1 MQGNNP
7 GDRDMRVQAFIL
19 LATIAVALAGCSG
32 GPQQVGASAPTVTY
46 SYRND
51 AELRDAKDKADDWC
65 EERYSSRARPADRWP
80 ANNGEVTFVCV
91 PD

>member
-1 MQGNNP
+1 
-7 GDRDMRVQAFIL
+7 
-19 LATIAVALAGCSG
+19 
-32 GPQQVGASAPTVTY
+32 VTY

-65 EERYSSRARPADRWP
+65 SDRYSAIARPADRWP
-80 ANNGEVTFVCV
+80 ANGEVTFVCV

>member
-1 MQGNNP
+1 M
-7 GDRDMRVQAFIL
+7 DRMMRVHALIAL
-19 LATIAVALAGCSG
+19 VSATAMLDACASG
-32 GPQQVGASAPTVTY
+32 PRQVGTSAPTVTY

-65 EERYSSRARPADRWP
+65 SDRYSARARPADRWP
-80 ANNGEVTFVCV
+80 ANGEVTFICV